1 MQINLAQAQIKTL
14 LGNLDA
20 NLDVH
25 MDYIEQAQEAQA
37 DILVFP
43 ELSLTGYLLQDL
55 VYQVARKPTK
65 DDPLFKPLYQASHDL
80 DLLVSFVEADSRSRY
95 FISAAYLSKG
105 ELLHVHRKVYLPTYG
120 MFDDARYFA
129 YGSNFSAFDTRFG
142 RFGVLICEDFW
153 HMSPPYL
160 LWLDGAEVLLLPS
173 ASPGRGIQADTGKL
187 ATARWV
193 EHVVQAY
200 AALFTCY
207 VSFTNRVGFEDGYA
221 FWGGSTTYG
230 PGGELLQQ
238 GPYLEPS
245 LICTKLD
252 LNEVRHAR
260 KSLPLLRDE
269 RPELT
274 MKILNRILNDNSAEE
289 YPYA

>member
-14 LGNLDA
+14 LGNLSA

-25 MDYIEQAQEAQA
+25 MDYIEQAKEASA
-37 DILVFP
+37 DLLVFP

-55 VYQVARKPTK
+55 VYEVARKPVK
-65 DDPLFKPLYQASHDL
+65 DDPLFKPLYAASHEL
-80 DLLVSFVEADSRSRY
+80 DLLISFVEEDNRSRY

-129 YGSNFSAFDTRFG
+129 YGNNFSAFDTRFG
-142 RFGVLICEDFW
+142 RVGILICEDFW

-160 LWLDGAEVLLLPS
+160 LWLDGAEVMLFPS

-193 EHVVQAY
+193 EHVAQAY
-200 AALFTCY
+200 AALFTSY

-245 LICTKLD
+245 LVCTTLD
-252 LNEVRHAR
+252 MREVKHAR
-260 KSLPLLRDE
+260 NSLPLLRDE
-269 RPELT
+269 RPEMT
-274 MKILNRILNDNSAEE
+274 MQILERILNDNRAGGQ
-289 YPYA
+289 PYA

>member
-20 NLDVH
+20 NLETH
-25 MDYIEQAQEAQA
+25 MASIEAAKENAA
-37 DILVFP
+37 DLLVFP

-55 VYQVARKPTK
+55 VYEVARKPIK
-65 DDPLFKPLYQASHDL
+65 DEPLFKPLYEASHDL
-80 DLLVSFVEADSRSRY
+80 DLLVSFVEQDSRNRY
-95 FISAAYLSKG
+95 FISAAYLSQG
-105 ELLHVHRKVYLPTYG
+105 DLLHVHRKAYLPTYG

-129 YGSNFSAFDTRFG
+129 YGNDFTAFDTRFG
-142 RFGVLICEDFW
+142 RVGIMICEDFW
-153 HMSPPYL
+153 HISPPYL
-160 LWLDGAEVLLLPS
+160 LWLDGADIMLLPS

-193 EHVVQAY
+193 EHIVQAY
-200 AALFTCY
+200 AALFTTY

-221 FWGGSTTYG
+221 FWGGSTTFG

-245 LICTKLD
+245 LVCTTLD
-252 LNEVRHAR
+252 LDEVRHAR

-269 RPELT
+269 RPEMT
-274 MKILNRILNDNSAEE
+274 MQVLKRILNTNIAEGQ
-289 YPYA
+289 PYA